1 MEKVSILEASRRLN
15 LSQAEVRQYIRDGE
29 LKGTREP
36 GPSGRLAWV
45 VELPEEGWTDDTKTS
60 LQQLQKAFEAYT
72 GGGVIFSHWWWP
84 TGERSGPAHYIGDL
98 GIEETIPHFLG
109 GLISDNI
116 WVASELAEEEY
127 CPECIAAV
135 EAALTSDEL
144 VERFRAFR
152 KKNGQG
158 EG

>member
-15 LSQAEVRQYIRDGE
+15 LSQAEIRQYIRDGE
-29 LKGTREP
+29 LKASREP

-45 VELPEEGWTDDTKTS
+45 VELPEEGWIDGTKSS
-60 LQQLQKAFEAYT
+60 LQQLQETFEAYT
-72 GGGVIFSHWWWP
+72 SGGTFSHWWRP
-84 TGERSGPAHYIGDL
+84 TGDRSGYAHYVQDL
-98 GIEETIPHFLG
+98 GIEETIALFLC

-116 WVASELAEEEY
+116 WFVSELSEDEY

-135 EAALTSDEL
+135 DAALTSDEL

-152 KKNGQG
+152 QKNGQR
-158 EG
+158 ES

>member
-29 LKGTREP
+29 LKATREP

-45 VELPEEGWTDDTKTS
+45 VELPEEGWKDDTKSS
-60 LQQLQKAFEAYT
+60 LQQLQETFESYAS
-72 GGGVIFSHWWWP
+72 GVTFSHWWWP
-84 TGERSGPAHYIGDL
+84 TGDRSGHAHYVGDL
-98 GIEETIPHFLG
+98 GIEETIPRFLC
-109 GLISDNI
+109 GLIGDNI
-116 WVASELAEEEY
+116 WVASELSEDEY
-127 CPECIAAV
+127 CPECITAV
-135 EAALTSDEL
+135 EAALTSNEL

-152 KKNGQG
+152 KKNRQI

>member
-15 LSQAEVRQYIRDGE
+15 LSQAQVRQYIRDGE
-29 LKGTREP
+29 LKATREP
-36 GPSGRLAWV
+36 GASGRLAWL
-45 VELPEEGWTDDTKTS
+45 VELPEEGWGVGIKSS
-60 LQQLQKAFEAYT
+60 LQELQETFEAYAS
-72 GGGVIFSHWWWP
+72 GVTFSHWWWP
-84 TGERSGPAHYIGDL
+84 TGDHSGFVHYIGDL
-98 GIEETIPHFLG
+98 GIEETIPQFLC

-116 WVASELAEEEY
+116 WVASKLAEDEY

-152 KKNGQG
+152 KNNMQR
-158 EG
+158 ED

>member
-15 LSQAEVRQYIRDGE
+15 LSQAQIRQYIRDGE
-29 LKGTREP
+29 LNATREP

-45 VELPEEGWTDDTKTS
+45 VVLPVEGWVDDTKSS
-60 LQQLQKAFEAYT
+60 LAQLQKTFEAYT
-72 GGGVIFSHWWWP
+72 SGVTFSHWWWP
-84 TGERSGPAHYIGDL
+84 TGDRSGHVHYIGDL
-98 GIEETIPHFLG
+98 GIEETIPQFLC

-116 WVASELAEEEY
+116 WVASNLSEDKY

-152 KKNGQG
+152 RNKGQR